1 MAKYNTN
8 DNELD
13 FESLL
18 QELEGNSS
26 KETKGGFEFKELT
39 MQDQRKILNMGFN
52 PIEIPVRMSNMY
64 NEYIKGAVSIKDD
77 VALVSRYVTVDIKPF
92 LIVELRHV
100 TLGDKYIDSET
111 NAKYTLR
118 KVLAQDFEK
127 RIEPAIIKF
136 NDFIIRLEVPTL
148 EKDTSINTQLLA
160 ELGKFKPNSIKDDD
174 YGKIADIYQMYEIMK
189 YVTEIEFKG
198 NVFDFAMTAINKK
211 TKIINSLPQRVI
223 VEINDYIEIVKQNEN
238 LALTMVNDETQ
249 EESTISMDALFY
261 SKFARDKK

>member
-1 MAKYNTN
+1 
-8 DNELD
+8 LD

-18 QELEGNSS
+18 QELDDNSS
-26 KETKGGFEFKELT
+26 KESKGGYEFKELT

-64 NEYIKGAVSIKDD
+64 NEYIKSAVTIKDD
-77 VALVSRYVTVDIKPF
+77 IALISRHVTVDIKPF

-100 TLGDKYIDSET
+100 TLGDKYVDSET
-111 NAKYTLR
+111 KHVYTLR
-118 KVLAQDFEK
+118 KVLAEDFEK
-127 RIEPAIIKF
+127 RIEPAVIEF

-148 EKDTSINTQLLA
+148 EKDTAINTQLLA
-160 ELGKFKPNSIKDDD
+160 ELSKFKPNSIKDDD

-189 YVTEIEFKG
+189 YVTEIEFNG

-211 TKIINSLPQRVI
+211 MKIINSLPQRV
-223 VEINDYIEIVKQNEN
+223 VVDINDYIETVKQNEN
-238 LALTMVNDETQ
+238 LALTMINDETA

-261 SKFARDKK
+261 SKFARESKEYKK